1 LEVRLLWFTEYQ
13 TENLGL
19 SFKVRSAK
27 RVKSK
32 FQEILLLDTYEYG
45 KMLVLDGAVQTTEKD
60 EFIYHEMIAHVPAVS
75 IGRKLKKVLVIGG
88 GDGGTVREV
97 LKHNPERVDLVEIDR
112 EVVDFCMREL
122 PTISSALDDE
132 RVNIYFED
140 GRDFVKNT
148 EVDYDMVVVD
158 CSDPVGPSK
167 VLFESDFYKD
177 VASILTDDG
186 VFVTQS
192 ESPLIHKDTVPLIF
206 KELKSVFKIVK
217 LYLAFIPT
225 YPAGMWSFTFASNS
239 VDPIGIDKSK
249 VDFAIEKIEE
259 LSGSKLKYYNCDI
272 HFGAF
277 SLPEFVKERL

>member
-1 LEVRLLWFTEYQ
+1 MLWFTEYQ
-13 TENLGL
+13 TQDLGL
-19 SFKVRSAK
+19 TFKVKSAK

-45 KMLVLDGAVQTTEKD
+45 KMLVLDGAVQTTEED

-148 EVDYDMVVVD
+148 EVGYDMVIVD

-167 VLFESDFYKD
+167 VLFESDFYRD
-177 VASILTDDG
+177 VTSILADDG

-206 KELKSVFKIVK
+206 KELKSVFEIVK

-249 VDFAIEKIEE
+249 VDFAIERIEE
-259 LSGSKLKYYNCDI
+259 LSGSKLKYYNSDV